1 MVGQFIQS
9 AYSLSENVIGIALNE
24 AGKLLDLSPKVMS
37 ILRAKLADKT
47 DNQIM
52 VLPDEITQTLDKLTK
67 PNERSPLYKFAKTL
81 TNRWK
86 KYVLYFPTRVWKY
99 NLRNITG
106 DLDAALAG
114 DPTMIRFFPQAFS
127 ELTTAFYGKTKK
139 ISSELKEFQARG
151 GALTFQSAQD
161 LLEDRQFKEFRN
173 LINDLNAKGNSAWKN
188 LPRNIWKLLDKFLGS
203 GIQKF
208 SDFREQWIRY
218 AVYLDYLHQMQNNP
232 DGMPNNWGASD
243 KDEVMSIDDIRDRAF
258 KMANELLGAYDQ
270 ISETGRA
277 LRDLLIPFYSWM
289 EVNAKRYW
297 QLLKNGF
304 TEDEAG
310 DFAARLLKGQIANI
324 PYYTYKV
331 GKTLL
336 FINLFSIL
344 VQAFNNFFWPDDE
357 EKLPPEIR
365 ERSHL
370 VFGHDKDGNVRYFT
384 NVGALF
390 DLVDWFGLD
399 TFRHDIKQIF
409 NGQQT
414 VTGWLKH
421 ISSAPFAKLVNGLT
435 PLIKTPLELGSGLEF
450 YPNITKPRKINDSL
464 QYLARSFGLSWPLN
478 FAKSLITG
486 DKYSNWHEF
495 RNLFIYAQDAD
506 RAAYYYIRDLVR
518 QFEEKELGRP
528 SGGIYQ
534 KSEKGFAL
542 QKLRYALNSND
553 KDAIIRA
560 LNEYYS
566 LGGDNKGL
574 NTSLR
579 NLDPLSGLSEPNR
592 DAFEKWLSKED
603 KKFLERAEKFYL
615 RQMKNYDN
623 ATIDE
628 KSQSYMYITT
638 PKKQRMSTSRKKNDR
653 YIELERRE
661 AQRET
666 KRKEIEQ
673 RNNRRY

>member
-1 MVGQFIQS
+1 MQ
-9 AYSLSENVIGIALNE
+9 
-24 AGKLLDLSPKVMS
+24 
-37 ILRAKLADKT
+37 
-47 DNQIM
+47 
-52 VLPDEITQTLDKLTK
+52 
-67 PNERSPLYKFAKTL
+67 
-81 TNRWK
+81 
-86 KYVLYFPTRVWKY
+86 
-99 NLRNITG
+99 
-106 DLDAALAG
+106 
-114 DPTMIRFFPQAFS
+114 
-127 ELTTAFYGKTKK
+127 
-139 ISSELKEFQARG
+139 
-151 GALTFQSAQD
+151 
-161 LLEDRQFKEFRN
+161 
-173 LINDLNAKGNSAWKN
+173 
-188 LPRNIWKLLDKFLGS
+188 
-203 GIQKF
+203 
-208 SDFREQWIRY
+208 
-218 AVYLDYLHQMQNNP
+218 QNN
-232 DGMPNNWGASD
+232 GIPNNWGASD

-258 KMANELLGAYDQ
+258 KMANELIGAYDQ
-270 ISETGRA
+270 ISESGRA
-277 LRDLLIPFYSWM
+277 LRDLLIPFYSWI

-297 QLLKNGF
+297 QLLKNGL
-304 TEDEAG
+304 TEEEIG
-310 DFAARLLKGQIANI
+310 DFAQRFLKGQIANI

-336 FINLFSIL
+336 FISLFSIL
-344 VQAFNNFFWPDDE
+344 VQAFNNFFWPEDE

-365 ERSHL
+365 ERPHL
-370 VFGHDKDGNVRYFT
+370 VFGHDSEGNVRYFT
-384 NVGALF
+384 NIGSLF

-399 TFRHDIKQIF
+399 TFKHDIKQIF

-414 VTGWLKH
+414 VTDWIKH
-421 ISSAPFAKLVNGLT
+421 ISSAPFKKLVNGLT
-435 PLIKTPLELGSGLEF
+435 PLIKTPLELGSGLGF
-450 YPNITKPRKINDSL
+450 YPDFTRPRHINDSL
-464 QYLARSFGLSWPLN
+464 QYLAQSFGLTWPLN

-506 RAAYYYIRDLVR
+506 RAAYYYIRDLVK

-534 KSEKGFAL
+534 KSKKGFAL

-623 ATIDE
+623 ATINE